1 MPVINTAQENFRRAT
16 ALQAPLAY
24 ATASSILLQ
33 AAPASGASGTG
44 NVLLWDVNTSSVS
57 GTNPSLLY
65 VMPFTI
71 SSATN
76 QTGIGMRLLGW
87 RKYLDTAGT
96 LAGVSII
103 TDTAGNFQCNA
114 NVLVVGQAVT
124 ITGTLGGTGTIS
136 GYTSPTTYYIIATN
150 GSTTFQLSA
159 TFGGSPITTT
169 TGTPTGLQYTRT
181 TGTGFWYM
189 PTVLADF
196 TLGFTS
202 GTVPNYTMDG
212 ALNTRTFSSITQVSG
227 TPAAN
232 LYSPATAAG
241 ANVEPAY
248 AMVDVAGASYVT
260 AQFKASAATDMGTFW
275 SNL

>member
-16 ALQAPLAY
+16 VTSVPATYTAAQA
-24 ATASSILLQ
+24 ILLQ
-33 AAPASGASGTG
+33 AAPASATG
-44 NVLLWDVNTSSVS
+44 SALLWDINTASVS

-65 VMPFTI
+65 VMPFMI
-71 SSATN
+71 SATSA
-76 QTGIGMRLLGW
+76 QTAIGMRLLGW

-96 LAGVSII
+96 LAGVTIA
-103 TDTAGNFQCNA
+103 DTAGGFTCNA

-124 ITGTLGGTGTIS
+124 ITGTLGGTGTIT
-136 GYTSPTTYYIIATN
+136 GYSSPTTYYIIATN

-159 TFGGSPITTT
+159 TLGGSAIVTTA
-169 TGTPTGLQYTRT
+169 GTPTGLQYTRT

-196 TLGFTS
+196 TLTFTS

-212 ALNTRTFSSITQVSG
+212 ALNTRTFSGITQVAG

-232 LYSPATAAG
+232 LYSPAG

-260 AQFKASAATDMGTFW
+260 AQFKSSGTPDMGTFW
-275 SNL
+275 ANL